1 MGRRVVVLACV
12 RTVLTFTLGF
22 GLGVVIHLFVNLS
35 TNLSHSNVPRNYKG
49 NRRLEEQAPYEAR
62 VDLLIGERTY
72 SPSQPPAN
80 EGWLSA
86 GGGGGS
92 GGGGVLC
99 YVLTGP
105 TNHRSA
111 LHVKN
116 TWGQRCDKVVFYS
129 TKQDE
134 ALQPEVLDVPEG
146 YGYLWAKT
154 KAALTHLYHHHPHY
168 QWYMK
173 ADDDTFVIVEN
184 LRYFLRDLDPD
195 LPLYYGAKFKMHV
208 KQGYMS
214 GGGGYVLSR
223 EAVKKFVTE
232 ALQLTDQA
240 KCPTNTSRGSEDV
253 QLGLCLESVGV
264 AAGDSLDRAGK
275 SRFFSNSPLSLFYH
289 QPLVNKL
296 HWYWRY
302 LWHKHGVGP
311 DCCSRHLISF
321 HDVSPRMMWTLEAL
335 LYRLHIHR
343 DLQPP
348 HLNTSTSPAPPPD
361 SSTPPPRAPPAIFSL
376 RT

>member
-1 MGRRVVVLACV
+1 MDDPTSVRMGRRVVVLACV

-49 NRRLEEQAPYEAR
+49 NRRLEEQVNY
-62 VDLLIGERTY
+62 
-72 SPSQPPAN
+72 
-80 EGWLSA
+80 
-86 GGGGGS
+86 
-92 GGGGVLC
+92 
-99 YVLTGP
+99 
-105 TNHRSA
+105 
-111 LHVKN
+111 
-116 TWGQRCDKVVFYS
+116 

-289 QPLVNKL
+289 QPL
-296 HWYWRY
+296 
-302 LWHKHGVGP
+302 GP